1 MPLDAIGIT
10 GIDGYTP
17 LYQPDARWATW
28 SIHEIYMGQTGLNKF
43 IPKVNDYVIEPETG
57 SLQIVNSLDQVTFI
71 PELKPISLSEATTLT
86 DTLITDT
93 ADNYRVYYDKSV
105 TPFTLS
111 VDALAKVYSTTANYA
126 RLYKGYYIDPA
137 KIISRRYDNSNNFI
151 GSDIPLQLVAYNQV
165 ENYAV
170 KSVPICNT
178 TEVLL
183 DGEVITCVIFDAS
196 GKVLS
201 RRTLLVEETTF
212 VAQAFAEQK
221 YIVNIFLKSPFIYNN
236 TPEVVNYP
244 VNLPLESFNPLAT
257 VQYNDGS
264 TIDYALNGSKFSL
277 YGLDQFTSTIIGHKA
292 PMVLTYKLDANEAAL
307 ASVSSDGYY
316 VTRPYTLLVSNPNT
330 SYNVK
335 LYVYPVWVDSVNGYK
350 YKVYLMNLDRN
361 LLVDVSAK
369 VALASTSPAF
379 NPLLYG
385 ITQRLTFMLELSQV
399 SGIFNYFIHI
409 QTVDII
415 LRAQANDVAATN
427 FWEVSNQVPTSTPY
441 YGTGLKAKRGSTVF
455 TKVNIANGYTDQN
468 QWLTALYKS
477 TNPVINPLTEL
488 SALTPTHIEV
498 KYLNQSIVIPVS
510 IFTSDIQF
518 STTVALYSSIDIVFL
533 KQSVSGYLKLSV
545 ASMVVR

>member
-28 SIHEIYMGQTGLNKF
+28 SIHEIYMGQDGLNKF

-57 SLQIVNSLDQVTFI
+57 ALQIVNSLDQVTFI
-71 PELKPISLSEATTLT
+71 PELKPVALSSSTTLT

-105 TPFTLS
+105 TPYTLC

-126 RLYKGYYIDPA
+126 RLYQGYYIDPT

-170 KSVPICNT
+170 KSVPVCNT
-178 TEVLL
+178 TSELL
-183 DGEVITCVIFDAS
+183 DGEVVTCVVFDSS

-201 RRTLLVEETTF
+201 RRTLLVENTTF

-221 YIVNIFLKSPFIYNN
+221 YIVNIYMKSPFIFTN

-264 TIDYALNGSKFSL
+264 TMDYTINGGKFKL
-277 YGLDQFTSTIIGHKA
+277 YGLDQFTSTIIGHKV
-292 PMVLTYKLDANEAAL
+292 PMVLSYKLDANEAAL

-316 VTRPYTLLVSNPNT
+316 VTRPYTLQVSNPNT

-335 LYVYPVWVDSVNGYK
+335 LFVYPVWVDAVNGYK
-350 YKVYLMNLDRN
+350 YKAYLMNLDRN
-361 LLVDVSAK
+361 ILIDVTAK
-369 VALASTSPAF
+369 VTLSTTSPSF

-385 ITQRLTFMLELSQV
+385 ITQRLTFMVELSGV

-409 QTVDII
+409 QTVDIV
-415 LRAQANDVAATN
+415 LRAPASDVAATN
-427 FWEVSNQVPTSTPY
+427 FWEVSNQVPNNIPY

-455 TKVNIANGYTDQN
+455 TKVNIANGYTDSTA
-468 QWLTALYKS
+468 WLNALYKP
-477 TNPVINPLTEL
+477 TNPVLNPLTEL
-488 SALTPTHIEV
+488 NALTPTHIEV

-510 IFTSDIQF
+510 IFTSDITF
-518 STTVALYSSIDIVFL
+518 STTIALHSNIDIVFL
-533 KQSVSGYLKLSV
+533 KESVSGYLKLSV
-545 ASMVVR
+545 ASLLVR